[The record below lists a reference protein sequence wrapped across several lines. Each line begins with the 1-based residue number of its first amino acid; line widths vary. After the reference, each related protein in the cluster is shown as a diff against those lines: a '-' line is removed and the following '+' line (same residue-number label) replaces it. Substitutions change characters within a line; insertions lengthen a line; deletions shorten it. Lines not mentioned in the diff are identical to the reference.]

1 MIDRTIYSWGYEAL
15 NACQTTNII
24 LKLIIKMITLLQD
37 IFLLSP
43 LTRERERIVL
53 SNIQDFVKEMKVSK
67 LQYILV
73 LYIYQVYYICLLHI
87 KDQWSPLVKQHLSYP
102 TLHNGLLMYWT
113 VGAPGVDPPVS
124 QEDRSFSTDHDRQ
137 GCERE
142 SSSLIKR
149 PVVWGQIHSHCA
161 SFTFSSFKE

>member
-1 MIDRTIYSWGYEAL
+1 
-15 NACQTTNII
+15 
-24 LKLIIKMITLLQD
+24 MITLLQD
-37 IFLLSP
+37 IVLLSP

-53 SNIQDFVKEMKVSK
+53 SNMQDFVKEMKVSK

-73 LYIYQVYYICLLHI
+73 LYIYICLLHI

>member
-1 MIDRTIYSWGYEAL
+1 
-15 NACQTTNII
+15 
-24 LKLIIKMITLLQD
+24 MITLLQD

-43 LTRERERIVL
+43 LTREREL
-53 SNIQDFVKEMKVSK
+53 YY
-67 LQYILV
+67 LILKI
-73 LYIYQVYYICLLHI
+73 LLKKWRFPNYSTYWYFTYIYMFITYKGSMITPC
-87 KDQWSPLVKQHLSYP
+87 KTTLSYP

>member
-1 MIDRTIYSWGYEAL
+1 
-15 NACQTTNII
+15 
-24 LKLIIKMITLLQD
+24 MITLLQD

-73 LYIYQVYYICLLHI
+73 LYIYICLLHI

-102 TLHNGLLMYWT
+102 TLHNGLLMYWM

>member
-1 MIDRTIYSWGYEAL
+1 
-15 NACQTTNII
+15 
-24 LKLIIKMITLLQD
+24 MITLLQD

-73 LYIYQVYYICLLHI
+73 LYIYICLLHI

>member
-1 MIDRTIYSWGYEAL
+1 
-15 NACQTTNII
+15 
-24 LKLIIKMITLLQD
+24 MITLLQD

-53 SNIQDFVKEMKVSK
+53 SNIQDFVKEMNVSK

-73 LYIYQVYYICLLHI
+73 LYIYICLLHI

>member
-1 MIDRTIYSWGYEAL
+1 
-15 NACQTTNII
+15 
-24 LKLIIKMITLLQD
+24 MITLLQD

-87 KDQWSPLVKQHLSYP
+87 KDQWSPLVKQHLSYL

-161 SFTFSSFKE
+161 SFTFSSFKEKRSRFVVTELKSK

>member
-1 MIDRTIYSWGYEAL
+1 
-15 NACQTTNII
+15 
-24 LKLIIKMITLLQD
+24 MITLLQD
-37 IFLLSP
+37 IFSLSP
-43 LTRERERIVL
+43 LTRERELYYLIFKILLKKWRFPNYSIYWY
-53 SNIQDFVKEMKVSK
+53 FT
-67 LQYILV
+67 YIL
-73 LYIYQVYYICLLHI
+73 YMFIT
-87 KDQWSPLVKQHLSYP
+87 WSPLVKQHLSYP

-137 GCERE
+137 GCVRE

>member
-1 MIDRTIYSWGYEAL
+1 
-15 NACQTTNII
+15 
-24 LKLIIKMITLLQD
+24 MITLLQD

-87 KDQWSPLVKQHLSYP
+87 KDQ
-102 TLHNGLLMYWT
+102 
-113 VGAPGVDPPVS
+113 
-124 QEDRSFSTDHDRQ
+124 
-137 GCERE
+137 
-142 SSSLIKR
+142 
-149 PVVWGQIHSHCA
+149 
-161 SFTFSSFKE
+161 